1 MPSLSPGKG
10 LLAASQEAAEAE
22 AGGAVRPPLCVT
34 HPQST
39 TPPNPRRPTLAVR
52 TAVCPGHRPGS
63 PRPTRPRSARGPS
76 SQTEQPLFP
85 ERRSSFPTVA
95 SWGSDISVLGNHR
108 GFFAFGRWF
117 PEKETRLFFFSFL
130 GMLMLLLSINGLLTH
145 PALLMRLVL
154 FFVFFNIY
162 LFGCLGS

>member
-22 AGGAVRPPLCVT
+22 AGWAVRSPLSVT

-39 TPPNPRRPTLAVR
+39 TPPNHRRPTLAVR
-52 TAVCPGHRPGS
+52 TAVCPGHRPRS

-85 ERRSSFPTVA
+85 ERRSSFRPWRLGEVTSPCWGIIVA
-95 SWGSDISVLGNHR
+95 FSPLEGGSQRRRLG
-108 GFFAFGRWF
+108 F
-117 PEKETRLFFFSFL
+117 FFFSFL

>member
-22 AGGAVRPPLCVT
+22 AGWAVRSPLSVT

-52 TAVCPGHRPGS
+52 TAVCPGHRPRS

-85 ERRSSFPTVA
+85 ERGSSFPTVA

-117 PEKETRLFFFSFL
+117 PEKETRLF
-130 GMLMLLLSINGLLTH
+130 
-145 PALLMRLVL
+145 L
-154 FFVFFNIY
+154 FFLSGNADAVIINQWTAHSSCSLDEIGFVFCF
-162 LFGCLGS
+162 F